1 MPEKGNHED
10 LPQAPWGII
19 SIKAQDEDFE
29 TPMQPI
35 TIMRN
40 SLGREEGGSGVTLDK
55 QAYENSVMYWDA
67 HAAILAGQ
75 KPSGE

>member
-1 MPEKGNHED
+1 M
-10 LPQAPWGII
+10 
-19 SIKAQDEDFE
+19 
-29 TPMQPI
+29 
-35 TIMRN
+35 
-40 SLGREEGGSGVTLDK
+40 TLDK